1 MLGRSCR
8 PERPG
13 RSWES
18 GTCSWFAMMQPR
30 PVRERLNGDHLGP
43 SPMRS
48 ANRRVR
54 HMGFGSG
61 FTGEMELTNHAK
73 IAIDGCY
80 PLVPSRFQKFA
91 GDNLL
96 HGQDDSISTP
106 DADCCT
112 SILYRFGCIFHLVVD
127 VNSCH
132 GICGSGLRRSGS
144 RTYLEI
150 PTIWR
155 KGGIRKVVACPNGCL
170 RSLPDEQ
177 PCNSRPSTL
186 TIWIRAVPGSLF
198 KRQVT
203 ERSAKYF
210 IEGVARCDG
219 LPQLCR
225 V

>member
-18 GTCSWFAMMQPR
+18 GTCSWFAMRRPR

-54 HMGFGSG
+54 HIGFGSG
-61 FTGEMELTNHAK
+61 FTSEPLRMELTNHAK

-91 GDNLL
+91 GDDLL
-96 HGQDDSISTP
+96 HGQDDSIFTS
-106 DADCCT
+106 DADRCT
-112 SILYRFGCIFHLVVD
+112 SILYRFGCIFHLLVD

-132 GICGSGLRRSGS
+132 GIPGSVLRRIGS

-155 KGGIRKVVACPNGCL
+155 KSGIRKVVACPNGCL
-170 RSLPDEQ
+170 RSLRDEQ

-186 TIWIRAVPGSLF
+186 TIWIGVVPDSWF
-198 KRQVT
+198 KRQVA
-203 ERSAKYF
+203 ESSVKQG
-210 IEGVARCDG
+210 ILLEV
-219 LPQLCR
+219 
-225 V
+225 